1 MLWNN
6 FKLFWLIGWLAA
18 VLSGKHIQDGIS
30 ISWCCRKQIDLSVHD
45 FGVNPKQ
52 DSSHTSFPGTEPLD
66 SLGSNQMMLRHR
78 HMMCSSIWG
87 EIFLDTNITP
97 PPRETLS
104 PLWYQVL
111 LTMYYYHTIPY
122 HTNHT
127 IPYHTIPY
135 HTIPYHTIPTIPYH
149 SIRCCYLFMINFK
162 HSNIAS
168 LCNHQAT
175 KHGGVPC
182 WKPPEPHMAAAVQLF
197 LGAPRAEN
205 PRCGRS
211 FSRSICA
218 RVDQLPLFPYNRGW
232 ETQPKSVG
240 VYRAPWNKD
249 SDIKGGR
256 SPIPNTR
263 SWSTLAHLDV
273 SKTGWCFQI
282 FFYFHPYLG
291 KWSILTIIFLKW
303 VETTN

>member
-135 HTIPYHTIPTIPYH
+135 HTIPYHTIPYQPYH
-149 SIRCCYLFMINFK
+149 T
-162 HSNIAS
+162 IAS
-168 LCNHQAT
+168 
-175 KHGGVPC
+175 G
-182 WKPPEPHMAAAVQLF
+182 AVTYLWSTLNIQT
-197 LGAPRAEN
+197 
-205 PRCGRS
+205 
-211 FSRSICA
+211 
-218 RVDQLPLFPYNRGW
+218 LPLFATTKPPSMVVCRVGSRRNRTWLQLSSCSSAPQGL
-232 ETQPKSVG
+232 KILAVAG
-240 VYRAPWNKD
+240 VSQDLFVPGSIN
-249 SDIKGGR
+249 S
-256 SPIPNTR
+256 
-263 SWSTLAHLDV
+263 H
-273 SKTGWCFQI
+273 
-282 FFYFHPYLG
+282 YFHIIGDG
-291 KWSILTIIFLKW
+291 KLNPSP
-303 VETTN
+303 